1 MFVIVF
7 FIFFSLF
14 FSIVVKIKK
23 FVGIQSIFL
32 KLNNI
37 KRQNSIDVQN
47 YKNKLRF
54 SNVEQIIA
62 VIPNSS
68 PLDSSEA
75 FTKFVKEIYNLL
87 NLLEYEYQMNL
98 NVEELKKIVL
108 PGETDSEEIN
118 MNFFVRKNIPIRR
131 FEGIFLPKKKKFEEF
146 EIHFL
151 EKVWK
156 KFQYDRKIIDK
167 REFIQ

>member
-1 MFVIVF
+1 MFVIIF

-37 KRQNSIDVQN
+37 KRQSSIDVQN